1 MRMREALHR
10 GLAVL
15 ALLVCLGGAAWTGWT
30 VWSGLASGSIKGRQG
45 VIRLR
50 ADGDVFYYS
59 TLMLNAVASVIW
71 LGLAAFAVLVLVRWR
86 DWT

>member
-1 MRMREALHR
+1 MRVREAFHR

-15 ALLVCLGGAAWTGWT
+15 ALLACLGGAAWTGWT
-30 VWSGLASGSIKGRQG
+30 VWWAASTGAVRGRQG
-45 VIRLR
+45 VVHLR

-59 TLMLNAVASVIW
+59 TVILNAAASVIW
-71 LGLAAFAVLVLVRWR
+71 LGLAAFAVLVLARWK

>member
-15 ALLVCLGGAAWTGWT
+15 ALLVCLGGAAWTGWI
-30 VWSGLASGSIKGRQG
+30 VWSGLASGAIKGRQG
-45 VIRLR
+45 VVHLR

-59 TLMLNAVASVIW
+59 TLALNAVASVIW
-71 LGLAAFAVLVLVRWR
+71 LGLAGFAVLVLVRWK

>member
-1 MRMREALHR
+1 MRVREAFHR

-15 ALLVCLGGAAWTGWT
+15 ALLACLGGAAWTGLT
-30 VWSGLASGSIKGRQG
+30 VWRGATTGAVRGKHGA
-45 VIRLR
+45 VHLR

-59 TLMLNAVASVIW
+59 TLVLNAAASVIW
-71 LGLAAFAVLVLVRWR
+71 LGLAAFAVLVLARWR